1 MSTLIPPVPLAN
13 PEDQFRIDYIKSIAP
28 LSDFDYTQVRSLIF
42 IIYLGCFQWHLN
54 LCKCVEVF
62 EPLTERFCMTLLHD
76 CRFMKIWIFG
86 LVFFKSRTWGEVP
99 ATSWKFECFW
109 ETLLYG
115 KTDADC
121 FVVVWVCNWNRLK
134 ILSFLRI
141 RVKTRPNNCVT
152 SVG

>member
-42 IIYLGCFQWHLN
+42 VIYLGCFQWLLN

-62 EPLTERFCMTLLHD
+62 EPLTEGVLYD
-76 CRFMKIWIFG
+76 CWFMKIRIFG

-99 ATSWKFECFW
+99 ATSWKFEYVSGERYFMGRQML
-109 ETLLYG
+109 TALLLFEF
-115 KTDADC
+115 A
-121 FVVVWVCNWNRLK
+121 
-134 ILSFLRI
+134 I
-141 RVKTRPNNCVT
+141 
-152 SVG
+152 

>member
-99 ATSWKFECFW
+99 ATSWKFEYVSEKRYFMGRQML
-109 ETLLYG
+109 TALLLYEFAIEIGG
-115 KTDADC
+115 KYYH
-121 FVVVWVCNWNRLK
+121 F
-134 ILSFLRI
+134 
-141 RVKTRPNNCVT
+141 
-152 SVG
+152 